1 MAVTAYLSVFALIAF
16 VVLVGQQVAAG
27 VFVGHRPPFPLPD
40 NAGLLFLPQDTG
52 SGYRPLP
59 LRRGDIYGWA
69 FLSPGRAGRNR
80 TCVPGVKIPCLST
93 WPRPRVKLLSSRFP
107 RWRLRHFTEKHRIG
121 LPYLCYSL
129 LTGPPGL
136 TGRYLAL
143 TVVFDAPAL
152 ASFGLWCR
160 RVESNHPHR
169 KGSPARTACGIC
181 PASPGVN
188 YFFRFLK

>member
-1 MAVTAYLSVFALIAF
+1 MAVTAHLSVFALIAF

-69 FLSPGRAGRNR
+69 FRPWCRETELNR
-80 TCVPGVKIPCLST
+80 
-93 WPRPRVKLLSSRFP
+93 
-107 RWRLRHFTEKHRIG
+107 
-121 LPYLCYSL
+121 
-129 LTGPPGL
+129 LTGQTPAHRSSAYSCWP
-136 TGRYLAL
+136 TYQP
-143 TVVFDAPAL
+143 TAPAGKKQVL
-152 ASFGLWCR
+152 KTRKHPCNVLESR